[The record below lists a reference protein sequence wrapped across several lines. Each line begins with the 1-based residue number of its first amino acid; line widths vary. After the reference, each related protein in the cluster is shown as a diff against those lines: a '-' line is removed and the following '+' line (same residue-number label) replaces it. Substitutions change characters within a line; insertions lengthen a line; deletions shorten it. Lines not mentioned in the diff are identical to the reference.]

1 MITSAAPHAMPTS
14 MSTAAAPM
22 SPSAASVASVA
33 SVSDGTPA
41 RPVVSVEQV
50 TLSYG
55 RRVVLRDVS
64 VEIRQGEF
72 WCLLGPNGEG
82 KTTLIKAL
90 LGAVRPSRGRVV
102 LRADFKDRRRLGFVP
117 QEAELNP
124 AAPTTVEEF
133 IRGGLVGLQIPGGTE
148 ERRIRTVLDLM
159 GITGLRRRSLWALS
173 GGQRQ
178 RTLVARALVRDPLLL
193 VVDEPTA
200 GLDLAAAT
208 GLLEIVTDLS
218 RSKGITVVFVTHDLT
233 IAAQRAS
240 HVAFFKGGR
249 VTAGPTA
256 EVFHAENLRRTYGV
270 SVELGRDEFGALTV
284 HAGSTPRLQ
293 PTA

>member
-1 MITSAAPHAMPTS
+1 MTASSAPHAMPMS
-14 MSTAAAPM
+14 MSAAAAPM
-22 SPSAASVASVA
+22 IPPTASVASVA

-249 VTAGPTA
+249 VTAGPMA
-256 EVFHAENLRRTYGV
+256 EVFHAESLRRTYGV